1 MKLRKLPLY
10 ASKIFANS
18 LSLICSKK
26 LRNRIKH
33 IIKLSQACSY
43 PRMGDGFML
52 PSLQTNVLESS
63 HKNYGGGGEKK
74 KLKFFYFFTK
84 KKFNF

>member
-63 HKNYGGGGEKK
+63 RIGGGAKARMI
-74 KLKFFYFFTK
+74 LFADDL
-84 KKFNF
+84 